1 MTASIQQLQE
11 WLNAK
16 EDEHLEF
23 KEAKTNFHFDKRDH
37 IATHAGCSLQEI
49 MAAFPRLTRNQIQSY
64 LKQLRADELIH
75 PPGRPGRLDGSP
87 GLGRKLGEAARHDP

>member
-1 MTASIQQLQE
+1 MTATSQQLQE

-23 KEAKTNFHFDKRDH
+23 KEAKANFHFDKRDH

-64 LKQLRADELIH
+64 LKQLRSDELIH
-75 PPGRPGRLDGSP
+75 PSGTTKSARWFPGPQP
-87 GLGRKLGEAARHDP
+87 KATRKDRA